1 MNQSE
6 IVVKRLNVFCNSE
19 DRTSDVGSDS
29 QSGGASIK
37 VPLDNMQVRAG
48 DNQFLRLKLQTFAC
62 ANTFDNHLSFDQR
75 MYLFLGENVIPKAAD
90 IDAPQSTLRHSYLTL
105 PSYSDYTS
113 LMIDAT
119 QAVAALFQTVYSPSA
134 WSLEYTDLRGF
145 GESIPSVS
153 AGAYPGVA
161 GNPPLSYSNI
171 GEYRQ
176 NGVKALLGTF
186 TLTQTTQPLFYG
198 APSSGITAPQFDNST
213 LNNQFFLTSAQ
224 SSDIYLLL
232 GGRKSSYTT
241 SDLASAAAYEANP
254 TLGDS
259 TTDTSKQLLNVTV
272 GVSSIGG
279 GLYKLTVTVQTVM
292 RMQLRV
298 NHQLYLRTNLI
309 TNNFSTDNM
318 NQREGVQQSSEVAN
332 TGIWACFPLQ
342 QPTIYYQ
349 NTGGDQWTID
359 LSQRSLSQIQLFVTN
374 KDNLVPQ
381 LDNPNTE
388 CDFNLSFE
396 CCFTVEIIERAKI
409 MSTIPE
415 RNLQGEAPARF
426 SHVLQAQN
434 NGGPPRQMTIFNEV
448 ARISKR

>member
-19 DRTSDVGSDS
+19 DRTADLESDS

-62 ANTFDNHLSFDQR
+62 ANTFDNHIAFDQR
-75 MYLFLGENVIPKAAD
+75 AYMYFGENVVPKSAD
-90 IDAPQSTLRHSYLTL
+90 TDAPQSTLRHAYLTL
-105 PSYSDYTS
+105 PSYNDYTS
-113 LMIDAT
+113 LMIDVTQMVAT
-119 QAVAALFQTVYSPSA
+119 LFQTVYTPSA
-134 WSLEYTDLRGF
+134 WTLAYTELRGF
-145 GESIPSVS
+145 GPATPSYT
-153 AGAYPGVA
+153 AGSYPGVA
-161 GNPPLSYSNI
+161 GNPPLGYSNI

-176 NGVKALLGTF
+176 NGVKALRGTF
-186 TLTQTTQPLFYG
+186 TLTQTQPQFYG
-198 APSSGITAPQFDNST
+198 AQSSGITAPQFDT
-213 LNNQFFLTSAQ
+213 GILEQQFFLTSAQ
-224 SSDIYLLL
+224 SSDIYLLV
-232 GGRKSSYTT
+232 GGRKSAYTT
-241 SDLASAAAYEANP
+241 SDLSSTTAYEANP

-259 TTDTSKQLLNVTV
+259 TGDTSKHLLNVTV
-272 GVSSIGG
+272 GVAPIGG
-279 GLYKLTVTVQTVM
+279 GLYQLTVTVSTVM

-318 NQREGVQQSSEVAN
+318 NQREGVQKSSEVAN

-342 QPTIYYQ
+342 QPVIYYQ

-359 LSQRSLSQIQLFVTN
+359 LSQRSLSQIELFITN

-381 LDNPNTE
+381 LDNPDTE
-388 CDFNLSFE
+388 CDFNLNFE

-415 RNLQGEAPARF
+415 RNLKGEAPARF
-426 SHVLQAQN
+426 SHVLQMQN
-434 NGGPPRQMTIFNEV
+434 DGGPPRQQTIFNEV
-448 ARISKR
+448 ARLSKR